1 MKIRA
6 KDFFSSAE
14 KAGIRQAVEAAE
26 AGTSGEIMITFVH
39 ESDPYREAQLVGA
52 FSLAGLAALVLSFS
66 LQYVTIWFYIPV
78 FCLLLYPSLYLFR
91 RFPHLK
97 LAFLHK
103 KRIEDA
109 VRERAGLRL
118 LSERR
123 SQDGGGNGH
132 LYLHLPPREKGLV
145 LGDRGIHGKIRDDFW
160 RSLTRELTEG
170 IKEGRTTE
178 ALLSVIEKCGAEL
191 TRHFPG
197 RTGMK
202 KHLSDEVFFRGVS
215 FRGALLLGLKQRC
228 TFSDRLMSTQLT
240 P

>member
-14 KAGIRQAVEAAE
+14 KASIRQAVEAAE
-26 AGTSGEIMITFVH
+26 AGTSGDIMITFVH

-78 FCLLLYPSLYLFR
+78 FCVLFYPSLYLFR

-109 VRERAGLRL
+109 VRERAVYGFYQKGAHRTEGETGIFIFISL
-118 LSERR
+118 LER
-123 SQDGGGNGH
+123 
-132 LYLHLPPREKGLV
+132 KV
-145 LGDRGIHGKIRDDFW
+145 WILGDRGIHGKIRDDFW
-160 RSLTRELTEG
+160 RSLARELTEG
-170 IKEGRTTE
+170 IKEDRTTA

-197 RTGMK
+197 RTGVK
-202 KHLSDEVFFRGVS
+202 KHLSDEVIF
-215 FRGALLLGLKQRC
+215 
-228 TFSDRLMSTQLT
+228 
-240 P
+240 

>member
-14 KAGIRQAVEAAE
+14 KASIRQAVEAAE

-109 VRERAGLRL
+109 VRERAVYGFYQKGAHRTEGETGIFIFISL
-118 LSERR
+118 LER
-123 SQDGGGNGH
+123 
-132 LYLHLPPREKGLV
+132 KV
-145 LGDRGIHGKIRDDFW
+145 WILGDRGIHGKIRDDFW

-202 KHLSDEVFFRGVS
+202 KHLSDEVIF
-215 FRGALLLGLKQRC
+215 
-228 TFSDRLMSTQLT
+228 
-240 P
+240 